1 MKITLRKKPEP
12 IYIAS
17 FDIGIKNLAF
27 CILSYDPN
35 RSDGSRFPIQDWQNL
50 NLIPNNETKYC
61 QQIIQSG
68 NRIGQPCGHQA
79 YNITTN
85 QIPLCKRHTNTL
97 LKNIDDDTSKS
108 LCDASAPD
116 GFSKSLCDTS
126 APDGF
131 SKSLC
136 DSPEINS
143 TSEEENTSEHN
154 QNVEIIRYRQ
164 VANMTTQ
171 EINEILVKTLDQFP
185 TLLKC
190 QTIVLEH
197 QPSKNPKMK
206 NLSNMLY
213 SYFVIRGIV
222 DRPEGHLK
230 KILFIS
236 PRNKLSIYDGP
247 DITCHLKGSYARNKF
262 YGKKYCE
269 YLIRNDSRWLN
280 YFESHR
286 KKDDLADCFLQGAWY
301 LMSHARKLPTNVNLT
316 AVYDHNVQKY
326 QKCRA
331 RAPTIAQVKRGTY
344 GLSNIKYLARR
355 HGLAND
361 SRINEFI
368 QEEPNF
374 GKSVEFHFGNIQRFV
389 ECVKKSV
396 A

>member
-190 QTIVLEH
+190 QTIVLQH

-230 KILFIS
+230 KILFAGITGGIHLDFS
-236 PRNKLSIYDGP
+236 HLSEELLSGLRDIAQWMFDRCTDRFITVPKLID
-247 DITCHLKGSYARNKF
+247 LF
-262 YGKKYCE
+262 YIDSLTRGIAPSLYNINHCE
-269 YLIRNDSRWLN
+269 QLEI
-280 YFESHR
+280 
-286 KKDDLADCFLQGAWY
+286 FLQNRNNLLLSAW
-301 LMSHARKLPTNVNLT
+301 MIMQIRKLV
-316 AVYDHNVQKY
+316 
-326 QKCRA
+326 
-331 RAPTIAQVKRGTY
+331 
-344 GLSNIKYLARR
+344 
-355 HGLAND
+355 
-361 SRINEFI
+361 
-368 QEEPNF
+368 
-374 GKSVEFHFGNIQRFV
+374 
-389 ECVKKSV
+389 
-396 A
+396 